1 MAGGKPRPRAG
12 LSKKTVTLLLDTHFL
27 IWLVLGS
34 SRLKEF
40 PWLDKYRPWS
50 VSPISLLE
58 VQYLAEV
65 GRIEIEN
72 PEFTETLLNDP
83 RFLVDEIP
91 LLSLIRHAMPIEWTR
106 DPFDRLLAAHSAARR
121 TPFCTV
127 DQTVLENHS
136 PVVKELHS

>member
-1 MAGGKPRPRAG
+1 M
-12 LSKKTVTLLLDTHFL
+12 TILLDTHFL

-34 SRLKEF
+34 SRLKDF
-40 PWLDKYRPWS
+40 PWLDKYRPWG

-83 RFLVDEIP
+83 RFLVDEVP
-91 LLSLIRHAMPIEWTR
+91 LLSLIRYAMLVAWTR
-106 DPFDRLLAAHSAARR
+106 DPFDRLLSAHSVARR
-121 TPFCTV
+121 TPFCSV
-127 DQTVLENHS
+127 DQLVLENHS
-136 PVVKELHS
+136 PTVKELYV

>member
-1 MAGGKPRPRAG
+1 MAGGKPRPRVG

-27 IWLVLGS
+27 IWLILGS
-34 SRLKEF
+34 SRLQGF
-40 PWLDKYRPWS
+40 PWLDKYRPWG

-65 GRIEIEN
+65 GRVEIEN

-83 RFLVDEIP
+83 RFLVDEVP
-91 LLSLIRHAMPIEWTR
+91 LLSLVRHAMPIVWTR

-121 TPFCTV
+121 APLCSV
-127 DQTVLENHS
+127 DQLVLENHS
-136 PVVKELHS
+136 PVVRELSV

>member
-1 MAGGKPRPRAG
+1 M
-12 LSKKTVTLLLDTHFL
+12 TLLLDTHFL
-27 IWLVLGS
+27 IWLLLGS

-40 PWLDKYRPWS
+40 PWLDKYRPWG

-83 RFLVDEIP
+83 RFLVDEVP
-91 LLSLIRHAMPIEWTR
+91 LFSLIQHAMRVAWTR

-121 TPFCTV
+121 TPLCSV
-127 DQTVLENHS
+127 DQIVLENHS
-136 PVVKELHS
+136 SIVRELSV